1 MFRDRPVKNA
11 IGNAIVIV
19 ALAIGGYFLYQRHL
33 ASQMP
38 PPEPAPPVEK
48 LDHVVV
54 RKQLP
59 PLHFL
64 HQTFSVDKY
73 QAFPFEVPP
82 STVMPKLRGTFQSFV
97 TRPAGQVSDEAAE
110 VEVMLMSPEQYSDF
124 VHGRHATSVYAVD
137 PSYHQEVQ
145 YSLAPT
151 GADAAKYFLV
161 FRSYSGGPKSVKAD
175 FEVTSD

>member
-1 MFRDRPVKNA
+1 MKNA
-11 IGNAIVIV
+11 IVNAAVV
-19 ALAIGGYFLYQRHL
+19 VVLAVGGYFLYEHHL
-33 ASQMP
+33 ASQSP
-38 PPEPAPPVEK
+38 QPQAAPPVES
-48 LDHVVV
+48 LDRIVV

-64 HQTFSVDKY
+64 HQTFTVDKY
-73 QAFPFEVPP
+73 QAFVFEVPP
-82 STVMPKLRGTFQSFV
+82 STVMPKLHGTFQSFV
-97 TRPAGQVSDEAAE
+97 TRPAGEVSDEVAE

-124 VHGRHATSVYAVD
+124 IHGRHATSIYAVD

-151 GADAAKYFLV
+151 QADPAKYYLV

>member
-1 MFRDRPVKNA
+1 VKNA
-11 IGNAIVIV
+11 IVNATVIV
-19 ALAIGGYFLYQRHL
+19 VLAIGAYLLYQHHL
-33 ASQMP
+33 ASQKPQSEAML
-38 PPEPAPPVEK
+38 PVEN
-48 LDHVVV
+48 LDRVVV

-64 HQTFSVDKY
+64 HQTFTVDKY

-82 STVMPKLRGTFQSFV
+82 STVMPKLHGTFQSFV
-97 TRPAGQVSDEAAE
+97 KRPAEAVSDEAAR

-124 VHGRHATSVYAVD
+124 VHGSHASVVYAVD

-161 FRSYSGGPKSVKAD
+161 FRSNSGGPKSVKAD

>member
-1 MFRDRPVKNA
+1 MKD
-11 IGNAIVIV
+11 AIVNAVVV
-19 ALAIGGYFLYQRHL
+19 AVLAVGGYFLYEHHL
-33 ASQMP
+33 ASQTP
-38 PPEPAPPVEK
+38 PPRPEPPVEK

-59 PLHFL
+59 PVHFL
-64 HQTFSVDKY
+64 HQTFKVDKY

-82 STVMPKLRGTFQSFV
+82 STVIPKLHGTFQSFV
-97 TRPAGQVSDEAAE
+97 TRPAGEVSDEAAE
-110 VEVMLMSPEQYSDF
+110 VEVMLMSPEQYNDF
-124 VHGRHATSVYAVD
+124 VHGRHATSIYAVD
-137 PSYHQEVQ
+137 PSHHQDVE